1 MTGMKMFKL
10 WMVVMLLGLLPVVSE
25 AQEEINNAINV
36 QLEYL
41 KKYPKD
47 KEALRKVSFLYLNK
61 ADYDQAI
68 FYGRQ
73 LFELGY
79 NERDYNGAVIYSH
92 ICLGQAHMMKGNV
105 KEAYSHLGQARLIGE
120 SNKNDSALCSVYN
133 GLGLYASNV
142 QKDYYRSLTY
152 FFKGVEAARRCHY
165 DRLYSILLSNIAG
178 IYYLKNDSTGLKY
191 ALECYELGHERK
203 DPYLIYSGSTNTA
216 YMYYLKSDY
225 NTALKYIQEAEF
237 TMVQNDFYDQ
247 SNVYNLY
254 GYILHKLNKDDEALG
269 FFRKALDLKEQGNIS
284 SVMNSYL
291 GYAEILM
298 EHHQY
303 DRAVWMLKAGIELSY
318 QQANAIYRSDLLQ
331 ALSRC
336 YEEDGMLVEA
346 LKYHKLYQLETDSLY
361 NAEKERAVG
370 EIRAKYDMER
380 QENEIKQNRL
390 ELLEKENKMQ
400 LLIAGFICIFI
411 AASLLYYLYYRKNK
425 LYLTI
430 VKQNQDAI
438 RREQQ
443 LQNKIDEQFAEIGRQ
458 SALLQ
463 EYLTDSTKTSLPQPE
478 KYASSSLTDEK
489 KQDLFLRLETLLR
502 EEKVF
507 TDNLLTKEKVAEM
520 LGTNRTYLSQIINEQ
535 TKQTFTQ
542 FVNGFRTKEAVRL
555 LSDPD
560 NQTPL
565 KAISAELGFNSMT
578 TFYSQFQAATGMTPA
593 QYRNKVQELH
603 KNR

>member
-1 MTGMKMFKL
+1 MTGMRMLKL
-10 WMVVMLLGLLPVVSE
+10 WVVVMLLGLLPVVSE

-41 KKYPKD
+41 EKYPKD

-73 LFELGY
+73 LFEMGY

-142 QKDYYRSLTY
+142 QKDYYRSLIY

-380 QENEIKQNRL
+380 QENEIKQNL
-390 ELLEKENKMQ
+390 S
-400 LLIAGFICIFI
+400 LIHI
-411 AASLLYYLYYRKNK
+411 
-425 LYLTI
+425 
-430 VKQNQDAI
+430 
-438 RREQQ
+438 
-443 LQNKIDEQFAEIGRQ
+443 
-458 SALLQ
+458 
-463 EYLTDSTKTSLPQPE
+463 
-478 KYASSSLTDEK
+478 
-489 KQDLFLRLETLLR
+489 
-502 EEKVF
+502 
-507 TDNLLTKEKVAEM
+507 
-520 LGTNRTYLSQIINEQ
+520 
-535 TKQTFTQ
+535 
-542 FVNGFRTKEAVRL
+542 
-555 LSDPD
+555 
-560 NQTPL
+560 
-565 KAISAELGFNSMT
+565 
-578 TFYSQFQAATGMTPA
+578 
-593 QYRNKVQELH
+593 
-603 KNR
+603 

>member
-1 MTGMKMFKL
+1 MRILRWWIVM
-10 WMVVMLLGLLPVVSE
+10 MLLLLLPAASK
-25 AQEEINNAINV
+25 AQEEINNTINT
-36 QLEYL
+36 QLKHL
-41 KKYPKD
+41 KQHPKD
-47 KEALRKVSFLYLNK
+47 KELLRKISFHYLNK
-61 ADYDQAI
+61 ADYDRAI
-68 FYGRQ
+68 FYGQQ
-73 LFELGY
+73 LFDIGY
-79 NERDYNGAVIYSH
+79 EERDYNRAVIYSH

-105 KEAYSHLGQARLIGE
+105 SEAYSHLGQAELIGK

-142 QKDYYRSLTY
+142 QRDYYRSLAY
-152 FFKGVEAARRCHY
+152 FFKGIEAAKRCRY
-165 DRLYSILLSNIAG
+165 DRLYSLLLSNISG

-191 ALECYELGHERK
+191 ALECYELGHQRK

-216 YMYYLKSDY
+216 YMYYLKANY
-225 NTALKYIQEAEF
+225 QTALKYIQEAEF
-237 TMVQNDFYDQ
+237 VMIQNDFYDQ

-254 GYILHKLNKDDEALG
+254 GYILYRLNKDDEALA

-284 SVMNSYL
+284 SVMNTYL
-291 GYAEILM
+291 GYAGVLM
-298 EHHQY
+298 HHNQY
-303 DRAVWMLKAGIELSY
+303 EQALKMLKTGISISY
-318 QQANAIYRSDLLQ
+318 QQTNAIYRSDLLK
-331 ALSRC
+331 ALSQC
-336 YEEDGMLVEA
+336 YEESGMPGEA
-346 LKYHKLYQLETDSLY
+346 LKYHKLFQQETDSLY

-370 EIRAKYDMER
+370 EIRAKYDTER

-400 LLIAGFICIFI
+400 LLITGLLCFVI

-438 RREQQ
+438 RREKQ
-443 LQNKIDEQFAEIGRQ
+443 LQKKIH
-458 SALLQ
+458 
-463 EYLTDSTKTSLPQPE
+463 EYLSQSDKPSVLQPE
-478 KYASSSLTDEK
+478 KYAASSLTDQK
-489 KQDLFLRLETLLR
+489 KQDLFQRLETLLQ

-507 TDNLLTKEKVAEM
+507 TDNLLTKEKVAE
-520 LGTNRTYLSQIINEQ
+520 LLDTNRTYLSQIINEQ
-535 TKQTFTQ
+535 TQQTFTQ

-578 TFYSQFQAATGMTPA
+578 TFYNQFQAATGMTPT

-603 KNR
+603 KNN

>member
-1 MTGMKMFKL
+1 MRILKL
-10 WMVVMLLGLLPVVSE
+10 LMAILFLGLLPLVSE
-25 AQEEINNAINV
+25 AQEEINSAIKV

-41 KKYPKD
+41 QGHPQD

-73 LFELGY
+73 LFDIGY
-79 NERDYNGAVIYSH
+79 DDQDYNRAVIYSH

-105 KEAYSHLGQARLIGE
+105 KEAYSHLGQAQLIGE

-142 QKDYYRSLTY
+142 QKDYYRSLAY

-191 ALECYELGHERK
+191 AFECYELGHERK

-216 YMYYLKSDY
+216 YMYYLKGEY

-254 GYILHKLNKDDEALG
+254 GYILHQLNKDEEALA
-269 FFRKALDLKEQGNIS
+269 FFQKALDLKEQGNIS
-284 SVMNSYL
+284 SVMNAYL
-291 GYAEILM
+291 GYAGVLM
-298 EHHQY
+298 KHHQY
-303 DRAVWMLKAGIELSY
+303 EQAVRMLRSGIDLSY

-336 YEEDGMLVEA
+336 YEEQDMPGEA
-346 LKYHKLYQLETDSLY
+346 LRVHKLYQLETDSLY

-400 LLIAGFICIFI
+400 LLIAGSICFFI
-411 AASLLYYLYYRKNK
+411 AATLLYYLYYRKNK

-430 VKQNQDAI
+430 VKQNQEAI
-438 RREQQ
+438 RQEQQ
-443 LQNKIDEQFAEIGRQ
+443 LQNKIDEQSTEIDRQ
-458 SALLQ
+458 STLLQ
-463 EYLTDSTKTSLPQPE
+463 GYLSEPEKPSLQQPE
-478 KYASSSLTDEK
+478 KYAASSLTDEK
-489 KQDLFLRLETLLR
+489 KRDLFRRLETLLR
-502 EEKVF
+502 EEKIF
-507 TDNLLTKEKVAEM
+507 ADNLLTKEKVAEM

-535 TKQTFTQ
+535 TQQTFTQ

-555 LSDPD
+555 LSNPD
-560 NQTPL
+560 NQIPL

-578 TFYSQFQAATGMTPA
+578 TFYSQFQAATGMTPT

-603 KNR
+603 KNS

>member
-25 AQEEINNAINV
+25 AQEDINNAINV

-41 KKYPKD
+41 KKYSKD
-47 KEALRKVSFLYLNK
+47 KDALRKVSFLYLNK

-73 LFELGY
+73 LFEMGY

-120 SNKNDSALCSVYN
+120 RNKNDSALCSVYN

-269 FFRKALDLKEQGNIS
+269 FSG
-284 SVMNSYL
+284 
-291 GYAEILM
+291 
-298 EHHQY
+298 
-303 DRAVWMLKAGIELSY
+303 
-318 QQANAIYRSDLLQ
+318 
-331 ALSRC
+331 
-336 YEEDGMLVEA
+336 
-346 LKYHKLYQLETDSLY
+346 
-361 NAEKERAVG
+361 
-370 EIRAKYDMER
+370 
-380 QENEIKQNRL
+380 RL
-390 ELLEKENKMQ
+390 W
-400 LLIAGFICIFI
+400 I
-411 AASLLYYLYYRKNK
+411 
-425 LYLTI
+425 
-430 VKQNQDAI
+430 
-438 RREQQ
+438 
-443 LQNKIDEQFAEIGRQ
+443 
-458 SALLQ
+458 
-463 EYLTDSTKTSLPQPE
+463 
-478 KYASSSLTDEK
+478 
-489 KQDLFLRLETLLR
+489 
-502 EEKVF
+502 
-507 TDNLLTKEKVAEM
+507 
-520 LGTNRTYLSQIINEQ
+520 
-535 TKQTFTQ
+535 
-542 FVNGFRTKEAVRL
+542 
-555 LSDPD
+555 
-560 NQTPL
+560 
-565 KAISAELGFNSMT
+565 
-578 TFYSQFQAATGMTPA
+578 
-593 QYRNKVQELH
+593 
-603 KNR
+603 